1 MNGRDAY
8 KVSLGQQLAVAAAY
22 AACYE
27 VARYFSFSH
36 WILTGGL
43 RLACLLLM
51 PARFWPALVL
61 GEFLP
66 SLENA
71 LLHEADFG
79 PWWALSAAVPMVLL
93 WIPIVAPLRRRWPL
107 HTGQGALQTS
117 TLLIATLGTAAV
129 GALATALELES
140 ALLTYP
146 DKWPELS
153 AFTGFWAYLLGG
165 YLGAL
170 TLTPAL
176 LALHERATQPAR
188 LTWAAAWH
196 SRLGRDV
203 VGWALPLCIG
213 LAWVATAA
221 DQDLLRQM
229 ARMALL
235 LPVFAL
241 ALRHGWHGT
250 AIGGFIAS
258 AALATTITALLDP
271 AMIRCQ
277 AVLALGI
284 SGTLVISAWLPRRK
298 AVVSPAARAGR

>member
-1 MNGRDAY
+1 VNGSTAY

-51 PARFWPALVL
+51 PPRFWPALVI
-61 GEFLP
+61 GELLP
-66 SLENA
+66 SIENG
-71 LLHEADFG
+71 LLHAADFG
-79 PWWALSAAVPMVLL
+79 PWWALSAAVPLVLL
-93 WIPIVAPLRRRWPL
+93 WIPVVGPLRRRWPL
-107 HTGQGALQTS
+107 RAADGSLQTS
-117 TLLIATLGTAAV
+117 TLLLATLGTAAV
-129 GALATALELES
+129 GALATALELQA

-146 DKWPELS
+146 DKWPDLS
-153 AFTGFWAYLLGG
+153 AFTGFWAYLIGG

-170 TLTPAL
+170 TLTPTL
-176 LALHERATQPAR
+176 LALHERATKQR
-188 LTWAAAWH
+188 VTWAGLWH
-196 SRLGRDV
+196 SRLGRDL
-203 VGWALPLCIG
+203 VGWALPVCGG
-213 LAWVATAA
+213 LAWVALAA
-221 DQDLLRQM
+221 DQELLRQV

-235 LPVFAL
+235 LPVIGL
-241 ALRHGWHGT
+241 AFRHGWHGT

-284 SGTLVISAWLPRRK
+284 SGTLVISAWLPRRH
-298 AVVSPAARAGR
+298 AAASPAARASR